1 MGSYGF
7 LNDLDIKTS
16 YDFLLEL
23 INNKWLCDIQ
33 VHIYKEKY
41 IDVNNISFIKFIY
54 FFYFNR
60 NLIFKEFSISA
71 IISSFEKKL

>member
-23 INNKWLCDIQ
+23 INNNLLD
-33 VHIYKEKY
+33 KERVL
-41 IDVNNISFIKFIY
+41 DCGSGMG
-54 FFYFNR
+54 
-60 NLIFKEFSISA
+60 
-71 IISSFEKKL
+71 